1 MSTKIMV
8 GELLKLLNLLK
19 PIPQDLIDQLNKN
32 PDATINIWRRRN
44 KDDWLRRRPHD
55 GFDIY
60 NFFRSEYRSL
70 AVYALPPL
78 GDRWACDTQSATR
91 TQSVYSIDIVSK
103 IGEFG
108 ILHEF
113 KRDKLNRDAVS
124 LLWGEAKSSQLR
136 PWSGQRAIQ
145 AYLRATVIDC
155 LELSGLDSILDV
167 DYETTFSISR
177 IMSKHSHHVDVVSLL
192 SGNNNIASICEVKIP
207 GSSMDSLF
215 SVVDYMVDLRNSF
228 NVRFVF
234 GITTTYEK
242 WRILWF
248 EDTNEAAQETDR
260 QKYDELCS
268 SAMMTT
274 NDYSISSGK
283 VTVYASRVY
292 DHSEVD
298 LVEALVSLLYKVSKT
313 PIVPFQSFL
322 QTQRKYILATQDSF
336 TYESLPQSLTSF
348 SYKFPSCQY
357 NNFYILKYYHR
368 GGDGRVALCCTSRGH
383 LCVVKFPFER
393 ENQLQELQQEAD
405 LWNRVWDT
413 KCRVVVL
420 NGKYALLMPFC
431 FHIRFVSQQPTFCG
445 LSGWN
450 RRPSSMSA
458 VLDDREVDEFPYLN
472 REQFDAFQKDPM
484 LVAKEAL
491 SIMLQYKVK
500 HDDLKWSHVA
510 LLPKFSARSRTVEFM
525 PVLIDLTR
533 TSPLTQEE
541 DAPALLNQFETDLK
555 EELDQIIKQL
565 EYNKKFA

>member
-1 MSTKIMV
+1 MSTEIMQN
-8 GELLKLLNLLK
+8 ELLELLNGLE
-19 PIPQDLIDQLNKN
+19 PIPQDLIDQVNKN
-32 PDATINIWRRRN
+32 PRATIDKWRRRD
-44 KDDWLRRRPHD
+44 KDDWLRLRPHD

-60 NFFRSEYRSL
+60 FFFRNQQRTL
-70 AVYALPPL
+70 VLHALPPL
-78 GDRWACDTQSATR
+78 GHRWTCDTQSATR
-91 TQSVYSIDIVSK
+91 TQSAYSIDIVLQ

-145 AYLRATVIDC
+145 AYLRAAVIDC
-155 LELSGLDSILDV
+155 LELSGLDSTLDV

-192 SGNNNIASICEVKIP
+192 SGNNNIASVCEVKIP

-215 SVVDYMVDLRNSF
+215 SIVDYMVDLRNSF
-228 NVRFVF
+228 NVRYVF
-234 GITTTYEK
+234 GITTSYEK

-260 QKYDELCS
+260 QKYDDLCS
-268 SAMMTT
+268 SAMMTA

-313 PIVPFQSFL
+313 LIVPFQSFL
-322 QTQRKYILATQDSF
+322 QTQRKFILATKDSF

-348 SYKFPSCQY
+348 SYKFPSCPY

-383 LCVVKFPFER
+383 LCVVKFLFER
-393 ENQLQELQQEAD
+393 ENQLEELQQEAD

-450 RRPSSMSA
+450 RRPSSMSEA
-458 VLDDREVDEFPYLN
+458 LDDCEVVEFPNLN
-472 REQFDAFQKDPM
+472 REQFDAYQKDPM
-484 LVAKEAL
+484 LVAKEAI
-491 SIMLQYKVK
+491 STMLKCKVK

-510 LLPKFSARSRTVEFM
+510 LLPKFSAKSNTVKLM
-525 PVLIDLTR
+525 PILIDLTR
-533 TSPLTQEE
+533 TSPLKQEE
-541 DAPALLNQFETDLK
+541 DTSTLLNQFESDLK
-555 EELDQIIKQL
+555 EELDQIIKQF

>member
-1 MSTKIMV
+1 
-8 GELLKLLNLLK
+8 
-19 PIPQDLIDQLNKN
+19 
-32 PDATINIWRRRN
+32 
-44 KDDWLRRRPHD
+44 
-55 GFDIY
+55 
-60 NFFRSEYRSL
+60 
-70 AVYALPPL
+70 
-78 GDRWACDTQSATR
+78 
-91 TQSVYSIDIVSK
+91 
-103 IGEFG
+103 
-108 ILHEF
+108 
-113 KRDKLNRDAVS
+113 
-124 LLWGEAKSSQLR
+124 
-136 PWSGQRAIQ
+136 
-145 AYLRATVIDC
+145 
-155 LELSGLDSILDV
+155 
-167 DYETTFSISR
+167 
-177 IMSKHSHHVDVVSLL
+177 MSKHSHHIDVISLL
-192 SGNNNIASICEVKIP
+192 SDTKQVASICDVKIP

-268 SAMMTT
+268 SAMMTA

-298 LVEALVSLLYKVSKT
+298 LVEALASLLYKVSKT

-458 VLDDREVDEFPYLN
+458 ALDDCEVDEFPYLN

-491 SIMLQYKVK
+491 STMLKCKVK

-510 LLPKFSARSRTVEFM
+510 LLPKFSAKSNTLEFM

-541 DAPALLNQFETDLK
+541 DTSTLLNQCESDLK
-555 EELDQIIKQL
+555 EELDQIIKQF
-565 EYNKKFA
+565 EYSKRLW